1 MANCVFDQ
9 MHSAFDQMCAFNQ
22 YVDVDSGPWKK
33 GKIELT
39 LIFFIEAF
47 KLFKGLT
54 DVPYT
59 TFFQLATDSNTGGLP
74 SLKNEDQQTLL
85 QD

>member
-1 MANCVFDQ
+1 
-9 MHSAFDQMCAFNQ
+9 MCAFNQ

-59 TFFQLATDSNTGGLP
+59 TFFQLATQEATH
-74 SLKNEDQQTLL
+74 
-85 QD
+85 